1 MNAPFKLAAEF
12 IAHALDVSPLVIA
25 LARLAFMESERRTAI
40 LEGRGLARIH
50 VFRRR
55 LPLMHRHRLGGP
67 KSKLGDGVRLVR
79 LGSQPYGA
87 DDDRSDLL
95 GATMTR
101 RNQPEAQL
109 QRSLIEHLQWCARGD
124 VWWTHIPNGGWRSPT
139 EAAIFKLLGVR
150 AGSPDLLIIRAGQ
163 SLFLELKA
171 PGRNLSPAQTEY
183 HDALRRAGA
192 TVETADNID
201 TLAFFARAGVMR

>member
-1 MNAPFKLAAEF
+1 
-12 IAHALDVSPLVIA
+12 
-25 LARLAFMESERRTAI
+25 
-40 LEGRGLARIH
+40 
-50 VFRRR
+50 
-55 LPLMHRHRLGGP
+55 
-67 KSKLGDGVRLVR
+67 
-79 LGSQPYGA
+79 
-87 DDDRSDLL
+87 
-95 GATMTR
+95 MTR

-139 EAAIFKLLGVR
+139 EAATFKLLGVR

>member
-1 MNAPFKLAAEF
+1 
-12 IAHALDVSPLVIA
+12 
-25 LARLAFMESERRTAI
+25 
-40 LEGRGLARIH
+40 
-50 VFRRR
+50 
-55 LPLMHRHRLGGP
+55 
-67 KSKLGDGVRLVR
+67 
-79 LGSQPYGA
+79 
-87 DDDRSDLL
+87 
-95 GATMTR
+95 MTR

-171 PGRNLSPAQTEY
+171 PGRNLSPAQTEC

-201 TLAFFARAGVMR
+201 TLAFLARAGVMR